1 MLKNII
7 NSPNEETDT
16 IMLVKAQGMC
26 LLKRVKIK
34 AEAVII
40 IFSGSL
46 KVAYIM
52 SCITK
57 SFKPLMYL
65 NVYSMKADTFF
76 TRSLLP
82 AYSWNQLELCV

>member
-34 AEAVII
+34 ADVVIN
-40 IFSGSL
+40 FSGFL

-65 NVYSMKADTFF
+65 NVYSMKADTFLHVHF
-76 TRSLLP
+76 
-82 AYSWNQLELCV
+82 YHF